1 MTTTRA
7 GLPMQRR
14 GTDIFSP
21 RADTSMVAG
30 TFPTR
35 TTSPMAS
42 SRARAL
48 PMGRSASFLSMNRA
62 HGGMPVVSLT
72 SELLRSSMRAMIASR
87 SPHPSKSP
95 W

>member
-7 GLPMQRR
+7 GRPMQRR

-21 RADTSMVAG
+21 RADTSMVSG
-30 TFPTR
+30 TLAIR

-42 SRARAL
+42 SSARAL
-48 PMGRSASFLSMNRA
+48 PMGSSASFSSMNRA

-72 SELLRSSMRAMIASR
+72 SELLRSSMRAMMASM
-87 SPHPSKSP
+87 SSHPSKSP

>member
-1 MTTTRA
+1 M
-7 GLPMQRR
+7 PMQRR

-21 RADTSMVAG
+21 CADTSIVAG
-30 TFPTR
+30 TLATR

-48 PMGRSASFLSMNRA
+48 PIGSSASFSSMNRA

-72 SELLRSSMRAMIASR
+72 SELLRSSMRAIIPSMS
-87 SPHPSKSP
+87 SQPSKSP